1 MNMPGFTATNS
12 LCAGRRKYSVPRM
25 APERSGLAVEPQLRA
40 GGGGSTD
47 NCVDRYQNC
56 YIDCSVRYPESNDSP
71 NNLNALMR
79 QGCFDS
85 CDAAYRLC
93 SPARVDGT
101 IGQGIGRV
109 ARRAAPV
116 VGRVARLA
124 AAILG

>member
-1 MNMPGFTATNS
+1 VNMPGCTATNS
-12 LCAGRRKYSVPRM
+12 LCAGSRKYSVPRT

-40 GGGGSTD
+40 G
-47 NCVDRYQNC
+47 
-56 YIDCSVRYPESNDSP
+56 
-71 NNLNALMR
+71 
-79 QGCFDS
+79 
-85 CDAAYRLC
+85 
-93 SPARVDGT
+93 SPARVEGT